1 MIIILNKKTLIIVFL
16 LNKILKIKIK
26 VQFFKRNRSNKKK
39 IFKCKKNKN
48 NKILAEIKLIQ
59 QEKIKNKYFQ
69 IKK

>member
-26 VQFFKRNRSNKKK
+26 VQFFKRNRSNKNK
-39 IFKCKKNKN
+39 IIKCKKNKN
-48 NKILAEIKLIQ
+48 NKILVEIKLIQ